1 MYDLLCTNFHE
12 TQDVQQNYVQISY
25 TKFLPYWT
33 LGEEIYPLK
42 WSMAFGAP
50 SFTKCI
56 LLNIIMWGFSML
68 NFIQT
73 GQQA

>member
-42 WSMAFGAP
+42 
-50 SFTKCI
+50 
-56 LLNIIMWGFSML
+56 
-68 NFIQT
+68 
-73 GQQA
+73 